1 MSEEKIAGVA
11 YALQPMLSVGN
22 GARAV
27 EFYKRAF
34 GAAEVFRIEDPSG
47 AVVARLS
54 VKSAEFWL
62 SDESPEHANF
72 SPETLGGS
80 TTRMVLIVPDPR
92 DHVAW
97 VAAVLAR
104 MESVKPG
111 MTRAVLLKTF
121 NRDGGLQGFLWG
133 RFVSRECPYFK
144 VDVKFRAVR
153 RPERDSSGRETSVE
167 SAEDVIVTIS
177 RPYVERPAID

>member
-1 MSEEKIAGVA
+1 MSEEKIAGLA

-27 EFYKRAF
+27 DFYKRAF
-34 GAAEVFRIEDPSG
+34 GAAEVFRIEDLSG

-62 SDESPEHANF
+62 SDESAEHANF

-97 VAAVLAR
+97 VAAEPVGGNRRTAR
-104 MESVKPG
+104 ISSTCRKTTVGCSSV
-111 MTRAVLLKTF
+111 R
-121 NRDGGLQGFLWG
+121 W
-133 RFVSRECPYFK
+133 REGTLEK
-144 VDVKFRAVR
+144 
-153 RPERDSSGRETSVE
+153 S
-167 SAEDVIVTIS
+167 
-177 RPYVERPAID
+177 